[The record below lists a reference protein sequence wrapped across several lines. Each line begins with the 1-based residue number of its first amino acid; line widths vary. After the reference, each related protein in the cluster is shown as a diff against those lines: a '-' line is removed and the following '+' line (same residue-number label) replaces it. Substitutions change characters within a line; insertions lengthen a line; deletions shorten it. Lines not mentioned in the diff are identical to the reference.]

1 MRPLNPV
8 SKTFTELRRFLSIDP
23 HASDASDVRGEFTG
37 LTSNTQFLQSGDLFI
52 ALPGRNFHGA
62 SFITDVVSA
71 GAVAVLTDAAG
82 VDLVGNSLPILVH
95 PDPRAIAADAASWFY
110 NRPFSSMF
118 SVGIT
123 GTNGKTTTA
132 SLLAQLWSFQQ
143 REVGMIGTIGIL
155 VGKELYP
162 TTFTTPE
169 GTELQ
174 AIAAMMSERCL
185 THTVMEVSS
194 HALVNQRMRGSHFDI
209 AAFTNLTQDHLDFHG
224 TMANYFSAKSALF
237 TPEYAERALV
247 NIDDPW
253 GKKLY
258 ASCTIP
264 VEGVSRKDRGAQWH
278 YTEIHA
284 VQEGYEVAIRGT
296 GGILIEGKVPL
307 IGLHNLDNTLMAVA
321 LGVES
326 GLDPLAVGRDLAK
339 LVGAPGR
346 LESVAMGQ
354 SFLALVDFAHTPD
367 AVTRALS
374 AVREITSGRI
384 IALLGCGGDRDVT
397 KRPLMGDALVTG
409 SDIAIFTS
417 DNPRSENPQDI
428 LMAMLNGKTESER
441 VVIES
446 NRRGAIA
453 IAVSEAV
460 AGDVVILLGKGHE
473 GGQEINGVKEIFD
486 DRLELA
492 RAIERLS

>member
-1 MRPLNPV
+1 MRPINPV
-8 SKTFTELRRFLSIDP
+8 SKTFAELKQFLSID
-23 HASDASDVRGEFTG
+23 SEVGGEFTG

-52 ALPGRNFHGA
+52 ALPGKNFHGA
-62 SFITDVVSA
+62 SFIPDVVSA
-71 GAVAVLTDAAG
+71 GAVAVLTDRAG
-82 VDLVGNSLPILVH
+82 AELVGDALPVLVH

-132 SLLAQLWSFQQ
+132 SLLAQLWSFQL
-143 REVGMIGTIGIL
+143 REVGMIGTIGVS
-155 VGKELYP
+155 VGNDLYS

-185 THTVMEVSS
+185 THTVIEVSS
-194 HALVNQRMRGSHFDI
+194 HALVNQRMCGSHFNVV
-209 AAFTNLTQDHLDFHG
+209 AFTNLTQDHLDFHG
-224 TMANYFSAKSALF
+224 TMAKYFSAKSALF
-237 TPEYAERALV
+237 TSEYAERALV

-258 ASCTIP
+258 ETCTIP
-264 VEGVSRKDRGAQWH
+264 VESVSREDRSAQWH

-284 VQEGYEVAIRGT
+284 VKEGYEVAIRGA

-346 LESVAMGQ
+346 LECVGLGQ
-354 SFLALVDFAHTPD
+354 DFLALVDFAHTPD
-367 AVTRALS
+367 AVIRVLS
-374 AVREITSGRI
+374 AVREITSGRV
-384 IALLGCGGDRDVT
+384 IALLGCGGDRDAT
-397 KRPLMGDALVTG
+397 KRPLMGDALVAG

-417 DNPRSENPQDI
+417 DNPRSEDPQDI
-428 LMAMLNGKTESER
+428 LIAMLNGKTESER
-441 VVIES
+441 IVIES

-473 GGQEINGVKEIFD
+473 SGQEINGVKEIFD

-492 RAIERLS
+492 RAIERLT